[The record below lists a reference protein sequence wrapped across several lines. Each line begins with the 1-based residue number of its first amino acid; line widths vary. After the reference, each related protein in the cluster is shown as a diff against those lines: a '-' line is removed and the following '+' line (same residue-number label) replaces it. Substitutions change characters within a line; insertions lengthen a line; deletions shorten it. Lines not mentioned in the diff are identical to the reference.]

1 MDLTEIILKRRS
13 VRKYKDEAVPE
24 ETLQKILQAGLLAP
38 TSRNLKPC
46 IFYAVKDRE
55 TLKTLSSA
63 KSAGAAFIADCDT
76 AIAVFAD
83 GSRADTWV
91 EDCSIAM
98 SYMMLEA
105 ESLGVGSCWVQFHLR
120 SGADGSDAEANL
132 REILSV
138 PEKYRIAGILSL
150 GIPAEQPK
158 AHSPEEADWG
168 KVTCIK

>member
-1 MDLTEIILKRRS
+1 
-13 VRKYKDEAVPE
+13 
-24 ETLQKILQAGLLAP
+24 
-38 TSRNLKPC
+38 
-46 IFYAVKDRE
+46 
-55 TLKTLSSA
+55 
-63 KSAGAAFIADCDT
+63 
-76 AIAVFAD
+76 
-83 GSRADTWV
+83 
-91 EDCSIAM
+91 M

-158 AHSPEEADWG
+158 AHSAEDADWG
-168 KVTCIK
+168 NVTYIK

>member
-1 MDLTEIILKRRS
+1 MEKIKEMFGLEFPVFQGGMANIANGRFAAAISEAGAMGIIGS
-13 VRKYKDEAVPE
+13 
-24 ETLQKILQAGLLAP
+24 G
-38 TSRNLKPC
+38 SM
-46 IFYAVKDRE
+46 DRE
-55 TLKTLSSA
+55 TLKKLSSA

-150 GIPAEQPK
+150 GIPAEKPK
-158 AHSPEEADWG
+158 AHSAGEADWG
-168 KVTCIK
+168 KVTYIK